1 MPFNVLIT
9 SISRKVPMIREVRK
23 ALRKIDH
30 EGKVFG
36 ADCDNG
42 CNGKY
47 FVDHFW
53 LMPPLKD
60 LYPEEILGFC
70 KKNGIKAIIPSR
82 DGELV
87 FFSEIKEAFET
98 QGIFIMISP
107 KQSVLHCV
115 DKLGFYLLLKDSNGI
130 HPINTAI
137 VPKASLGNRWVVK
150 ERFGSGSVRIM
161 LDIPIE
167 RALAVSKGFEEPVYQ
182 PFIGGREFSIDVYI
196 PQSGP
201 PKGAIVR
208 SRDMVQ
214 NGESQVTTTIKKDN
228 MADICLKAADILGIN
243 GHGVFQAIEDS
254 QGKIHLIECNGRFG
268 GASTLSVAAGL
279 DSFHWFMME
288 SRGDNLH
295 KIQFHEAKEGLRQ
308 IRFAE
313 DMLIR

>member
-9 SISRKVPMIREVRK
+9 SLSRKVPMVREVRK
-23 ALRKIDH
+23 ALRKIDPG
-30 EGKVFG
+30 GKVFG

-60 LYPEEILGFC
+60 LHAEDIVGFC
-70 KKNGIKAIIPSR
+70 QKNDIKAIIPSR

-87 FFSEIKEAFET
+87 FFSEIKEVMET

-107 KQSVLHCV
+107 KESVLHCV
-115 DKLGFYLLLKDSNGI
+115 DKLGFYLLLKDHNGI
-130 HPINTAI
+130 HPIDTAI
-137 VPKASLGNRWVVK
+137 IPEVSLGDRWVVK

-167 RALAVSKGFEEPVYQ
+167 RALAVSKGFEEPVFQ
-182 PFIGGREFSIDVYI
+182 PFIDGSEFSIDVYI
-196 PQSGP
+196 PRSGS
-201 PKGAIVR
+201 PKGAVVR
-208 SRDMVQ
+208 CRDRVQ
-214 NGESQVTTTIKKDN
+214 NGESQVTTTIKKEN
-228 MADICLKAADILGIN
+228 MAAICLKAADILGIN

-279 DSFHWFMME
+279 DSFYWFLLE
-288 SRGDNLH
+288 SRGDDLN
-295 KIQFHEAKEGLRQ
+295 KIQFNEAKEGLRQ